1 MKNGTK
7 LSGGRFKNYFI
18 AADKANYFSFNEKDF
33 PFVIKYIGKDFD
45 MKDICLT
52 YLKYIYEK

>member
-1 MKNGTK
+1 MKIKKSHND
-7 LSGGRFKNYFI
+7 LYVI
-18 AADKANYFSFNEKDF
+18 KANYFSFNEKDF